1 MATKR
6 AEAVSAAVTKLCPA
20 AVDAEVV
27 EYLSGTAAALFE
39 EEDVNAEEVRA
50 EFEEIVVPLLDGHGI
65 SEEDAA
71 AFCEGVMQAAFG
83 QEKKSANGKA
93 ARPSSSSTATATG
106 TQANCLCRV
115 PDLLLMY
122 GGSPVPLLRNA
133 TLELLR
139 GHRYGVV
146 GANGTGKTTLMA
158 RIAKKDIAGFPQDV
172 TVVHLRHEAI
182 LKGVKPSISAK
193 EYVELKN
200 SGSTA
205 ASEAD
210 LAAAL
215 REVGFDG
222 EEMLEKAVGAL
233 SGGWQMRLALA
244 CAVAQRAGLMLL
256 DEPTNHLDAEA
267 VRWLVDFINRT
278 CSGDK
283 AGGTAMIVS
292 HDAGF
297 LNQVCTDIVHFTPKG
312 SLVYHSGNFD
322 DFKAKELAGDE
333 AKAQQV
339 LEVGIRD
346 EASAA
351 NRDEDAIP
359 LDAKGLPALSLPQDR
374 LIFPTPEKLPGAAQ
388 SKQDPVVLT
397 FKNVSF
403 QHDGAEAPVLRDV
416 TAEVTAGSRIGI
428 VGKNG
433 SGKSTLLSLLA
444 GRLRPNVD
452 LARSEVWMHN
462 SLRLVYIDQHHE
474 SQLGE
479 YATCTPANYI
489 QLRFQRG
496 YDREAPRRD
505 PPKLTPKEKRTIKE
519 NAKRH
524 GKRGKEPECLLSRNF
539 NGKEV
544 CYEVQWK
551 DLGPADNSFEKVNRL
566 RQLGCEYMVTQFDEL
581 LSAAWGSEPLR
592 PLTQR
597 EVARHLEDF
606 GLAEDVAC
614 NRQIAS
620 LSSGQK
626 SKLLLAASFWT
637 RPHVI
642 CLDEPTNYIDADT
655 VEALQKALRHFK
667 GGYVVVSH
675 NDSFVEA
682 VCDQIWEVRLD
693 R

>member
-1 MATKR
+1 
-6 AEAVSAAVTKLCPA
+6 
-20 AVDAEVV
+20 
-27 EYLSGTAAALFE
+27 
-39 EEDVNAEEVRA
+39 
-50 EFEEIVVPLLDGHGI
+50 
-65 SEEDAA
+65 
-71 AFCEGVMQAAFG
+71 
-83 QEKKSANGKA
+83 
-93 ARPSSSSTATATG
+93 
-106 TQANCLCRV
+106 
-115 PDLLLMY
+115 
-122 GGSPVPLLRNA
+122 
-133 TLELLR
+133 
-139 GHRYGVV
+139 
-146 GANGTGKTTLMA
+146 
-158 RIAKKDIAGFPQDV
+158 
-172 TVVHLRHEAI
+172 
-182 LKGVKPSISAK
+182 
-193 EYVELKN
+193 
-200 SGSTA
+200 
-205 ASEAD
+205 
-210 LAAAL
+210 
-215 REVGFDG
+215 
-222 EEMLEKAVGAL
+222 
-233 SGGWQMRLALA
+233 
-244 CAVAQRAGLMLL
+244 
-256 DEPTNHLDAEA
+256 
-267 VRWLVDFINRT
+267 
-278 CSGDK
+278 
-283 AGGTAMIVS
+283 
-292 HDAGF
+292 
-297 LNQVCTDIVHFTPKG
+297 
-312 SLVYHSGNFD
+312 
-322 DFKAKELAGDE
+322 
-333 AKAQQV
+333 
-339 LEVGIRD
+339 
-346 EASAA
+346 
-351 NRDEDAIP
+351 
-359 LDAKGLPALSLPQDR
+359 
-374 LIFPTPEKLPGAAQ
+374 
-388 SKQDPVVLT
+388 VLT

-682 VCDQIWEVRLD
+682 VCDQIWEVEAGQVTVRGAPTRPKAGSGKPAAAEKPAAAVKPAVAEKPAD
-693 R
+693 AAKPAVAEKPADAAKPAAASKAEAKPKASSKRRSR